1 MDPIA
6 DLHYRNAPVSLEPAE
21 RRSSAGLEP
30 FTPSQQQPWDA
41 ARVAHLLRR
50 TETGPDLYSVADFL
64 GLTPQEAV
72 DQLIDAALNQALP
85 APPAWAD
92 EVPPPRGSS
101 DAERQAYQEA
111 NRERYVELSV
121 DWYRRLFENGIGEHM
136 ALFWSNHF
144 VTEFA
149 VYRGATYAYEYLTL
163 LRECALGDFKE
174 FVRKIGLTPAMLIY
188 LDGVDNVAGQPN
200 ENYARELLELF
211 TMGIGHYTE
220 DDVKEISR
228 ALTGWRF
235 NPFTNT
241 VFFNPLLHDSG
252 SKTIFGRT
260 GAFGYDDVIDLIFQ
274 ERADSVARFV
284 CAKLYRHLVYVEEDD
299 AVVDQMA
306 EIFLENDF
314 TVEPVVRM
322 LLKSAHFF
330 DDAFYGAHIKSPVQF
345 FLSLVRDAGIDP
357 EQSFRDSTIFRL
369 GFRLQEQ
376 LGQILFN
383 PPDVS
388 GWPGHRDWISS
399 ASLTERWTLTQ
410 RFATAGDIQKL
421 LDVVSDPHDPWAVAG
436 EIAVL
441 LSPVQADAEYLE
453 TLVQILLDGIPTY
466 EWDPDTDGGLAR
478 LSSYV
483 AYLMQLPEYQLA

>member
-1 MDPIA
+1 MA
-6 DLHYRNAPVSLEPAE
+6 DLHHLKKRASLGEVT

-30 FTPSQQQPWDA
+30 FVPSEEQPWDT
-41 ARVAHLLRR
+41 ARIAHLLRR
-50 TETGPDLYSVADFL
+50 TETGPDLYSISDFL
-64 GLTPQEAV
+64 NLTPQEAV
-72 DQLIDAALNQALP
+72 DQIMDCALAEPLP
-85 APPAWAD
+85 EPPAWAD

-101 DAERQAYQEA
+101 DAERQAYREA
-111 NRERYVELSV
+111 NREHYVELSV
-121 DWYRRLFENGIGEHM
+121 DWHRRLFERGIGEHM

-163 LRECALGDFKE
+163 LRTYALGDFKE

-252 SKTIFGRT
+252 SKTIFGKT
-260 GAFGYDDVIDLIFQ
+260 GAFGYDDVVDLIFQ
-274 ERADSVARFV
+274 ERAYEVARFV
-284 CAKLYRHLVYVEEDD
+284 CAKLYRHFVYVEEDD

-314 TVEPVVRM
+314 TVEPVVRT
-322 LLKSAHFF
+322 LLTSAHFF
-330 DDAFYGAHIKSPVQF
+330 DDAFYGAHIKSPVEF

-357 EQSFRDSTIFRL
+357 DQSFRDATIFRL
-369 GFRLQEQ
+369 AFRLQEQ

-388 GWPGHRDWISS
+388 GWPGHRNWMSS

-410 RFATAGDIQKL
+410 RFATAGEIQKL
-421 LDVVSDPHDPWAVAG
+421 LDFVSNPDDPWAVAG
-436 EIAVL
+436 EIANL
-441 LSPVQADAEYLE
+441 LSPVQTGAGNLE
-453 TLVQILLDGIPTY
+453 TLVEILLDGIPTY